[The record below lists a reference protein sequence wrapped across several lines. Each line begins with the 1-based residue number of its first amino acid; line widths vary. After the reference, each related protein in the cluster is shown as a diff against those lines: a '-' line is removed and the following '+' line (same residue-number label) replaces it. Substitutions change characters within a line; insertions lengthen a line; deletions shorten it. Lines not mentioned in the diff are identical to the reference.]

1 MKVSERCFRIGVI
14 AFTPDEAVDAVGIG
28 PVRLDRNSVESSF
41 LDETARDG
49 GALRIELMRAMRR
62 LADKDDLRTFETQ
75 QQRIEVARFGMER
88 ECGMSDHVRR
98 RRRCRDSGWRV
109 GRLIRP

>member
-14 AFTPDEAVDAVGIG
+14 AFTADEAVDAVGIG
-28 PVRLDRNSVESSF
+28 PVRLDRYSVESSF
-41 LDETARDG
+41 LDETAGDV

-62 LADKDDLRTFETQ
+62 LADKDDLRTFESL
-75 QQRIEVARFGMER
+75 QQRTDVARFATER
-88 ECGMSDHVRR
+88 ECGMSDDVRR

-109 GRLIRP
+109 